1 MAKPIRNTP
10 VLYGKDSK
18 QFFAEIQHIPTADD
32 RKKEYNRIMGSVEHF
47 LNMAKS
53 LKKE

>member
-32 RKKEYNRIMGSVEHF
+32 RKKEYNRI
-47 LNMAKS
+47 
-53 LKKE
+53 KKLVPYFSQN